1 MTTVTLTTCGSAYE
15 YDRIQ
20 VRNPDRRWRVVAGKP
35 VDRTGTGAGE
45 FGRPVGIAVGADG
58 TVWVADAGNNRIQRY
73 GVGW

>member
-58 TVWVADAGNNRIQRY
+58 TVWVADSWNHRIQRF
-73 GVGW
+73 GAGW